1 MLKNAPS
8 FKFYLKVLTHLVPI
22 DLRFQGVQLLV
33 KAVRIHKFGGPEVLK
48 YEDVKI
54 GKPGPG
60 EIRLRQTAIGV
71 NYNEVLL
78 RAGEGSFASDQF
90 PLTLGREAVGIIEEV
105 GWGVNGLNVG
115 QRVAYGFGGFGGYT
129 ESRLVDAEKVI
140 VVPDSIDDKTT
151 AAMMVKGMTAQ
162 YLLCRAYNVQKGDSI
177 LIHAAAGGVGTIMC
191 QWAKHLGARVIGTIS
206 SDKKAEIAKLNGCD
220 FPINYKNENVAE
232 RVREITNGEG
242 VQAVYDPVGRDT
254 FDISIASL
262 RPLGHLISYGEIS
275 GKLDPIEPSVL
286 MTKGSLS
293 FRRTSLRHFTTPRKA
308 LEATAAELFDMVEK
322 ENIKIRVNQIYP
334 LSDTHLAH
342 RDLERGK
349 NIGSTILLP

>member
-1 MLKNAPS
+1 MLA
-8 FKFYLKVLTHLVPI
+8 
-22 DLRFQGVQLLV
+22 
-33 KAVRIHKFGGPEVLK
+33 KAVRIHEFGGPEVLK

-78 RAGEGSFASDQF
+78 RAGEGSFASNRF
-90 PLTLGREAVGIIEEV
+90 PLTLGREAVGIIEEI
-105 GWGVNGLNVG
+105 GWGVNGLKVG

-129 ESRLVDAEKVI
+129 DCRLVDAEKV
-140 VVPDSIDDKTT
+140 VAVPDPIDDETT

-162 YLLCRAYNVQKGDSI
+162 YLLCRAYNVKKGDSI

-191 QWAKHLGARVIGTIS
+191 QWAKHIGARVIGTIS
-206 SDKKAEIAKLNGCD
+206 SDKKAQIAKMNGCD

-242 VQAVYDPVGRDT
+242 VHAVYDPVGKDT
-254 FDISIASL
+254 FEISIASL
-262 RPLGHLISYGEIS
+262 RTLGHLICYGEIS

-293 FRRTSLRHFTTPRKA
+293 FIRTSMRHFITPRKA
-308 LEATAAELFDMVEK
+308 LETTATELFDMVEK
-322 ENIKIRVNQIYP
+322 GHIKIRVNQIYR
-334 LSDTHLAH
+334 LSDTRLAH
-342 RDLERGK
+342 QDLERGK

>member
-1 MLKNAPS
+1 MLA
-8 FKFYLKVLTHLVPI
+8 
-22 DLRFQGVQLLV
+22 
-33 KAVRIHKFGGPEVLK
+33 KAVRIHEFGGPEVLK

-78 RAGEGSFASDQF
+78 RAGEGSFASNQF

-105 GWGVNGLNVG
+105 GLGVNGLRVG

-129 ESRLVDAEKVI
+129 ECRLVEAEKVI
-140 VVPDSIDDKTT
+140 AVPDPIDDETT

-162 YLLCRAYNVQKGDSI
+162 YLLCRAYNVKKGNSI
-177 LIHAAAGGVGTIMC
+177 LIHAAAGGVGIIMC

-206 SDKKAEIAKLNGCD
+206 SNKKAEIAKMNGCD

-232 RVREITNGEG
+232 QVREITNGEG
-242 VQAVYDPVGRDT
+242 VHAVYDPVGKDT
-254 FDISIASL
+254 FEISIASL
-262 RPLGHLISYGEIS
+262 RTLGHLICYGEIS

-293 FRRTSLRHFTTPRKA
+293 FIRTSMRHFITPRKA
-308 LEATAAELFDMVEK
+308 LETTATELFEMVEK
-322 ENIKIRVNQIYP
+322 GHIKIRVNQIYP
-334 LSDTHLAH
+334 LSDTRLAH
-342 RDLERGK
+342 QDLESGK

>member
-1 MLKNAPS
+1 ML
-8 FKFYLKVLTHLVPI
+8 T
-22 DLRFQGVQLLV
+22 
-33 KAVRIHKFGGPEVLK
+33 KAVRIHEFGGPEVLK

-54 GKPGPG
+54 GEPGPG

-78 RAGEGSFASDQF
+78 RAGEGSFASNQF

-105 GWGVNGLNVG
+105 GWGVKGLRVG
-115 QRVAYGFGGFGGYT
+115 QRVAYGFGGFGGYA
-129 ESRLVDAEKVI
+129 ECRLVDAEKVI
-140 VVPDSIDDKTT
+140 AVPDPIDDETT

-162 YLLCRAYNVQKGDSI
+162 YLLCRAYNVKKGDSI

-191 QWAKHLGARVIGTIS
+191 QWAKYLGARVIGTIS
-206 SDKKAEIAKLNGCD
+206 SNKKAEIAKMNGCD

-232 RVREITNGEG
+232 RVREITNGKG
-242 VQAVYDPVGRDT
+242 VHAVYDPVGKDT
-254 FDISIASL
+254 FEISIASL
-262 RPLGHLISYGEIS
+262 RTLGHLICYGEIS

-293 FRRTSLRHFTTPRKA
+293 FIRTSMRHFITPRKA
-308 LEATAAELFDMVEK
+308 LETTATELFDMVEK
-322 ENIKIRVNQIYP
+322 GHIKIRVNQIYR
-334 LSDTHLAH
+334 LSDTRLAH
-342 RDLERGK
+342 QDLERGK